1 MTEEEEVETARIK
14 TRLVNVTVQIVRR
27 GGGGSG
33 GGSGL
38 HDEQEEEDVMVVVA
52 ESRKSLLASMLV
64 RQLRSIVMRMA
75 KVRLNDFEM
84 YATSSDGEQ
93 WVRLDS
99 DARPLSFYGDI
110 SI

>member
-1 MTEEEEVETARIK
+1 MTAAEEETAKIK
-14 TRLVNVTVQIVRR
+14 TRLVNVSVQIVRR
-27 GGGGSG
+27 GGGG

-38 HDEQEEEDVMVVVA
+38 HDEQDEDVVVVMA

-84 YATSSDGEQ
+84 YATSDGEQ
-93 WVRLDS
+93 WV
-99 DARPLSFYGDI
+99 
-110 SI
+110 

>member
-1 MTEEEEVETARIK
+1 MTAAEEETAKIK
-14 TRLVNVTVQIVRR
+14 TRLVNVSVQIVRR
-27 GGGGSG
+27 GGGG

-38 HDEQEEEDVMVVVA
+38 HDEQDEDVVVVMT

-84 YATSSDGEQ
+84 YATSDGEQ